1 MSRGWVVSPAWQYQ
15 AANPEAWRG
24 LAHSGS
30 EVAMAVPPSKGPV
43 GSEKAAAQLVVLEQ
57 KLEAMRRKFQQ
68 YFNGFERLPP
78 IAEFETLKRDFR
90 ELGTQQ
96 YSTGQAR
103 FKAQN
108 LLARWQLQR
117 TLWERDLGRMEEGKF
132 KTGAGK
138 AAMGG
143 NKDLESKD

>member
-1 MSRGWVVSPAWQYQ
+1 
-15 AANPEAWRG
+15 
-24 LAHSGS
+24 
-30 EVAMAVPPSKGPV
+30 MAVPPSKGPV

-78 IAEFETLKRDFR
+78 IAEFEQLKREFR
-90 ELGTQQ
+90 DLGTQS

-108 LLARWQLQR
+108 LMARWQVQR
-117 TLWERDLGRMEEGKF
+117 TIWERDLQRMEEGKF

-138 AAMGG
+138 AAVHG
-143 NKDLESKD
+143 NKDLDAKD